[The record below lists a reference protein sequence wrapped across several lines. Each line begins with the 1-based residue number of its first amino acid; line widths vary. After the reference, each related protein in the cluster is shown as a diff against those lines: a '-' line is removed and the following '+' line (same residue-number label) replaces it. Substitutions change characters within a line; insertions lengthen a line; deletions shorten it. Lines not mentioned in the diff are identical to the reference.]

1 MRLYDI
7 DKALEE
13 AIERAFDP
21 ETGELIDETAME
33 DIAALQLA
41 RDQKI
46 EGIALWVKNLTA
58 EAEALKKEKDAF
70 AAREKAA
77 KNKAERLKG
86 YLAYALAGQKFKT
99 DKVAISYRTSESV
112 IFTDEIDI
120 EQLPEEYL
128 RRSAPELDKTAVKEA
143 LKAGEVI
150 EGLALQKRQSI
161 QIK

>member
-13 AIERAFDP
+13 AIEKAFDP

-41 RDQKI
+41 RDQKV

-58 EAEALKKEKDAF
+58 EAEALKREKDSF
-70 AAREKAA
+70 AAREKVA

-86 YLAYALAGQKFKT
+86 YLLWALNGEKFKT

-112 IFTDEIDI
+112 VASEDLDVSKLDER
-120 EQLPEEYL
+120 YL
-128 RRSAPELDKTAVKEA
+128 RHPAPELDKTAVKEA
-143 LKAGEVI
+143 LKAGETI
-150 EGLALQKRQSI
+150 EGLHLEKRQSI

>member
-99 DKVAISYRTSESV
+99 DKVAISYRTSEAV

-120 EQLPEEYL
+120 EQLPEEYI
-128 RRSAPELDKTAVKEA
+128 RRSAPELDKAAVKEA

>member
-21 ETGELIDETAME
+21 ETGELISEDALAEVDE
-33 DIAALQLA
+33 LQEA

-46 EGIALWVKNLTA
+46 EGVALWVKNLTA
-58 EAEALKKEKDAF
+58 EAEALKREKDSF

-112 IFTDEIDI
+112 IFTDDIDI

-128 RRSAPELDKTAVKEA
+128 RRSAPELDKAAVKEA